1 MKIRWKA
8 LSLVLLCSS
17 LLLSACSS
25 GDGNGG
31 ETAKD
36 PGGAVTLSVFG
47 GQRADVQDLTTNTFT
62 KTVESKLNIKFKWE
76 VVPTTGQNDKKQLLL
91 ASGDYPEVFLDGG
104 LTQAEQLKYGQ
115 QGVFIPLNDLI
126 DQYAPNIKKAFTD
139 IPYLKNGITAPDGKI
154 YAIPQINECYHCWYS
169 QKMWINKAWLDKL
182 GLKMPETTEEFY
194 QVLKAFK
201 EKDPNG
207 NGKQDEIPLS
217 GAPAPQT
224 WHGNIDGFLMNAFI
238 YNNSTDYF
246 IMKDGKVDFA
256 ANKPEWKKGLEY
268 MNRLYKEGLIDQASF
283 TQNQDGLKQL
293 GNNPNTAI
301 LGAFTAGHIGMVV
314 DVSPSQTR
322 HKDYDVVP
330 PLKGPDGVQLSG
342 YFADVGN
349 GVFAITN
356 KASKEKQIAAIKL
369 ADYMYTEEAALLS
382 IFGPEGKWWSKAK
395 PGEKDV
401 RGRQAKYITA
411 PEFDSIQQQNEHW
424 SQMGPT
430 LRTRDY
436 RESFAVPQDPLGDG
450 GYEYRLFLA
459 TQKYEKYKP
468 KETYPLSIFMDPK
481 DTDAANQLRTTINDY
496 VKASMVE
503 FIIGRKNLTTD
514 WDAYVKGL
522 DGMNLKQYLQIY
534 QKAYDSIYKK

>member
-1 MKIRWKA
+1 MRKQWKA
-8 LSLVLLCSS
+8 LSSVLLGCS
-17 LLLSACSS
+17 LLLSACT
-25 GDGNGG
+25 GG
-31 ETAKD
+31 EPSAGGENKD
-36 PGGAVTLSVFG
+36 PNGAVTLSVFG

-62 KTVESKLNIKFKWE
+62 KTVEKKLNIKFKWE

-115 QGVFIPLNDLI
+115 QGVFLPLNDLI
-126 DQYAPNIKKAFTD
+126 EQYAPNIKKAFTD
-139 IPYLKNGITAPDGKI
+139 IPYLKNGISTPDGKI
-154 YAIPQINECYHCWYS
+154 YALPQINECYHCWYS

-182 GLKMPETTEEFY
+182 GLKMPETTDDFF

-207 NGKQDEIPLS
+207 NGKQDEVPLS
-217 GAPAPQT
+217 GAPTA

-238 YNNSTDYF
+238 YNNSLDYF
-246 IMKDGKVDFA
+246 TMKDGKVDFA

-268 MNRLYKEGLIDQASF
+268 MNQLYKAGLIDQAAF

-293 GNNPNTAI
+293 GNNAGTAI
-301 LGAFTAGHIGMVV
+301 LGTFTAGHIGMVV
-314 DVSPSQTR
+314 DVSPGQTR
-322 HKDYDVVP
+322 NKDYDVVP

-349 GVFAITN
+349 GIFAITN

-369 ADYMYTEEAALLS
+369 ADYMYKEEAALLS

-395 PGEKDV
+395 EGEKDV
-401 RGRQAKYITA
+401 RGRQAKYITS

-450 GYEYRLFLA
+450 GYEYRLYLA

-468 KETYPLSIFMDPK
+468 KEAYPISIFMDPK
-481 DTDAANQLRTTINDY
+481 DADAANQFRTTINDY

-503 FIIGRKNLTTD
+503 FIIGRKNLTSD
-514 WDAYVKGL
+514 WEAYVKGL
-522 DGMNLKQYLQIY
+522 DGMNLKQYLSIY
-534 QKAYDSIYKK
+534 QKSYNSIYKK